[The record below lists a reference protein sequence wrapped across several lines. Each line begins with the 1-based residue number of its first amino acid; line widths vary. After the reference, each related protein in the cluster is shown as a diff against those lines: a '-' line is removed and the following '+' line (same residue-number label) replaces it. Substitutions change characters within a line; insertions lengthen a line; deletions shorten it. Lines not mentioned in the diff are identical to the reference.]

1 MIRRAPA
8 CCCTL
13 AVLLAGALPLP
24 AVASVNITHQCD
36 NKFFQYEEDHP
47 IDGNV
52 WTYDIPSKYIPGGI
66 SPISNAI
73 THLTAETRLAF
84 TGAFDAYF
92 RRLMASVCFGTA
104 ECTNTAIGSVGMYSH
119 YVDLRTGDD
128 WRSDNV
134 ITNIFW
140 GNTNFWYLATNR
152 VYIVTN
158 MEVTVSNWVGYA
170 TNVVY
175 SSSGKPRVK
184 IENRYDVSTSNAI
197 DTARILYRYHYD
209 HNAMRVKIENPI
221 HDMMVSTGFG
231 DYMLPVPEPWPDRN
245 GLLFGS
251 NGSSGAYREPT
262 EIRSEDFLGWTFSD
276 VAGPY
281 LAPSAEWQQ
290 SLIDLF
296 RTAFQSYGGS
306 FAYFFPTTWDLFGAQ
321 NSRDAIARDLRDDA
335 YLKYLEYPSVC
346 PEDWDAF
353 CSYMNGGGITGG
365 YAAMTNLVGITFTTN
380 TADGLSFLPSE
391 PLTNSV
397 RIAWAPWAGTDA
409 YLALCDTSI
418 AGNRSMPRLR
428 YDVESTGGVAT
439 VTYRGKA
446 GDNWLVIHTY
456 GVYNQFGGIDRVY
469 EVTNDVFE
477 LVRDGDATI
486 VDGYGSRETR
496 EERIE
501 LAKFGVGNGVTYT
514 VYAVSQVEDTGD
526 PQAGINYI
534 QDPISDAKTWIN
546 NYLDDM
552 QYMPNDGDTFYT
564 FYGDGDEYMMPYFSM
579 DGPGGVSYNV
589 RPYYADYYIQI
600 RAANVFC
607 TVSKQVDQTTTLRAM
622 PFDYRLAS
630 TSNSIPC
637 LYPNQVY
644 IEPSRGV
651 DKIDGISPAAI
662 SAVGVSTNEVG
673 ASYFMPDPDGYYFA
687 LRNDSDLANAKR
699 VDDFWLEQDDL
710 LAEKMGEEVAN
721 RAGANPR
728 APGGVLEAF
737 AAYFDSLLTGEFN
750 YYFAK
755 LLRAHM
761 ADKDVGGITIQG
773 NWLPNAFQI
782 SNVRP
787 STDPGSL
794 WDFDVTAL
802 EWNEQTSSYEP
813 ISPQPQYIRHQWHFE
828 LHDDIHT
835 NVASGFHPA
844 AARGRLSG
852 IEAVKWNF
860 HSMHDARNSN
870 P

>member
-13 AVLLAGALPLP
+13 AVLLAGVLTAGG
-24 AVASVNITHQCD
+24 AVNITHQCD
-36 NKFFQYEEDHP
+36 NKFFQYEEGHP
-47 IDGNV
+47 VGGNA
-52 WTYDIPSKYIPGGI
+52 WTYDIPPEYIPGGT
-66 SPISNAI
+66 SPSNAC
-73 THLTAETRLAF
+73 TRLTADTRLAF

-92 RRLMASVCFGTA
+92 RRLMASCAFGTA
-104 ECTNTAIGSVGMYSH
+104 ECTNTAIGAFSVYSH
-119 YVDLRTGDD
+119 YVDLQTAAD
-128 WRSDNV
+128 WCSDHT
-134 ITNIFW
+134 ITNLFR

-158 MEVTVSNWVGYA
+158 AAVVVSNWVGYA

-175 SSSGKPRVK
+175 ISGKPRVK
-184 IENRYDVSTSNAI
+184 IENRYDVTTTNAL
-197 DTARILYRYHYD
+197 DTTRILRRYLRD
-209 HNAMRVKIENPI
+209 HNAMRVKGDNSIRG
-221 HDMMVSTGFG
+221 MMVSTGVG
-231 DYMLPVPEPWPDRN
+231 DFMKSIPAPWPDRAE
-245 GLLFGS
+245 LLFGS
-251 NGSSGAYREPT
+251 NASYYRDPT
-262 EIRSEDFLGWTFSD
+262 RIRSEDFLGWTFSD

-290 SLIDLF
+290 SLIELF
-296 RTAFQSYGGS
+296 RTAFQNYGGN
-306 FAYFFPTTWDLFGAQ
+306 FHFFPTTWDLFAAQ
-321 NSRDAIARDLRDDA
+321 NSRDAIARDVRYDA
-335 YLKYLEYPSVC
+335 YLKYLDYDSVC
-346 PEDWDAF
+346 YDAWSEF
-353 CSYMNGGGITGG
+353 CDYMTGGGVTGG
-365 YAAMTNLVGITFTTN
+365 YAAMTNLVGVVFPTN
-380 TADGLSFLPSE
+380 TAGGLSFLPSE

-397 RIAWAPWAGTDA
+397 RIAWEPWAGTDA

-418 AGNRSMPRLR
+418 AGNAAMPRLR
-428 YDVESTGGVAT
+428 YEVESTGGVAT

-446 GDNWLVIHTY
+446 GDNWLVFHTY
-456 GVYNQFGGIDRVY
+456 GVYNQLGGIDRVY

-477 LVRDGDATI
+477 LVRDGNATI

-501 LAKFGVGNGVTYT
+501 LAKFDVGNGVTFT
-514 VYAVSQVEDTGD
+514 VYAESQVEDSGD
-526 PQAGINYI
+526 PQYGRNYI

-546 NYLDDM
+546 NYLRET

-564 FYGDGDEYMMPYFSM
+564 FYSDGDEYSMPYFAM
-579 DGPGGVSYNV
+579 GGGGGVSYDV

-600 RAANVFC
+600 RATNVVC
-607 TVSKQVDQTTTLRAM
+607 TVSKQIDQTTTLRAM

-637 LYPNQVY
+637 LYPNPVY
-644 IEPSRGV
+644 VERSRGV
-651 DKIDGISPAAI
+651 DEIDSISPAAI
-662 SAVGVSTNEVG
+662 SAIGVSTNDVD
-673 ASYFMPDPDGYYFA
+673 ASYFMPDTNGYYFA
-687 LRNDSDLANAKR
+687 LRSDSGLANAKR

-710 LAEKMGEEVAN
+710 LADKMGEEVAV

-750 YYFAK
+750 YYFAM

-761 ADKDVGGITIQG
+761 AEEGVASGITIQG
-773 NWLPNAFQI
+773 NWLPDMFQI

-828 LHDDIHT
+828 LLDNIHT

-860 HSMHDARNSN
+860 KAMHAARQLSQ
-870 P
+870 